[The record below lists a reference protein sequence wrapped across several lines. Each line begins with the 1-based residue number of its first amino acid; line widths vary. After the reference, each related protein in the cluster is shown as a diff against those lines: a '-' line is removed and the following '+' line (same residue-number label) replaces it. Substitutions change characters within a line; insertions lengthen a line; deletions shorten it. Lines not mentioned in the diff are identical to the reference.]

1 MKSLG
6 SKPLLFPMPVL
17 IISTYNSDGSVNAMN
32 MAWGGIS
39 DDVQVSLNLD
49 PHHKSAQNIRERR
62 AFTLSIADALHV
74 KEADF
79 FGIASGNKM
88 CDKFERSGLSAKKS
102 ELVDAPIITDF
113 PLTLVCKVREITER
127 ETLSHVEADILDV
140 LVKDDVLDEN
150 GNVDVYKLNALIYDT
165 FSHSYYK
172 VGDKVAKAFSVG
184 TQLMK

>member
-1 MKSLG
+1 M
-6 SKPLLFPMPVL
+6 
-17 IISTYNSDGSVNAMN
+17 
-32 MAWGGIS
+32 
-39 DDVQVSLNLD
+39 
-49 PHHKSAQNIRERR
+49 H
-62 AFTLSIADALHV
+62 
-74 KEADF
+74 
-79 FGIASGNKM
+79 
-88 CDKFERSGLSAKKS
+88 
-102 ELVDAPIITDF
+102 
-113 PLTLVCKVREITER
+113 EITER